1 MSEENM
7 EVSEEVVTE
16 DSTATEEVSDES
28 TEVEEGSEELT
39 EEGTEVEEEVVAP
52 QLYTVNVSG
61 RKEEVTVEDLMKNYQ
76 TMRASNDKF
85 QSAAAKEKETQKLVE
100 DLAKDPIA
108 AMSEA
113 GYSPEE
119 IKDYIYGQAERYLN
133 RAEETEE
140 QRELRELKEY
150 REQSEARKLE
160 SEEKTKA
167 EAAQA
172 ELDATS
178 SDIEAEYVA
187 ALEASDIP
195 SDPNAIR
202 GIAQIQLNG
211 LKNGYDI
218 PLVEAAQIYD
228 EERREYINSMFD
240 NMDTDKV
247 LSYLGKERMKEVRS
261 KDLEKLKTKKSPVP
275 ASATPE
281 KSKPMSAS
289 AFFGSKS
296 F

>member
-7 EVSEEVVTE
+7 EVTEEVVTE

-28 TEVEEGSEELT
+28 TEDVVAEGSEELV
-39 EEGTEVEEEVVAP
+39 EEVAEEVVAP

-108 AMSEA
+108 AMAEA
-113 GYSPEE
+113 GYTPQE
-119 IKDYIYGQAERYLN
+119 IKDYIYGQAEQYLN

-140 QRELRELKEY
+140 QKELRELKEY
-150 REQSEARKLE
+150 KEQSEARKLE
-160 SEEKTKA
+160 AEEKTKA
-167 EAAQA
+167 TAAQT

-178 SDIEAEYVA
+178 AEVEAEYVA
-187 ALEASDIP
+187 ALEASNIP
-195 SDPNAIR
+195 SDSNAIR

-211 LKNGYDI
+211 LNNGYDI
-218 PLVEAAQIYD
+218 PIEEAAQIYD

-240 NMDTDKV
+240 NMDTDKI
-247 LSYLGKERMKEVRS
+247 LGYLGKDRMKEVRS
-261 KDLEKLKTKKSPVP
+261 KDLEKIKTKKSPVV
-275 ASATPE
+275 ASATQE
-281 KSKPMSAS
+281 KPKPMSAS
-289 AFFGSKS
+289 AFFGTKS